1 MSRSNAAAINRR
13 VNIPSTSQSVN
24 NLKPGYTP
32 SNSQPSTPSQTS
44 QASQASQP
52 SGFTLPQVISVIDN
66 RLITLE
72 RFMRDSKQN
81 PSPPVYNPDIIP
93 PNPPNPDAATKT
105 ENNIQYN
112 IQEKH
117 NFNAIESV
125 SVSDFNTIIN
135 EFNSRFELF
144 AREIAEM
151 KDIVVKLQSYTM
163 DVNKTLLEERIQV
176 FSNLNSSSENI
187 SNNDLAN
194 TNNEMENTNNEIEIR
209 EHASNTVDNSSS
221 IDLKN
226 LIKQEF
232 SQTN

>member
-13 VNIPSTSQSVN
+13 VNIPSASQPGN
-24 NLKPGYTP
+24 NSKPGYTP
-32 SNSQPSTPSQTS
+32 SNSQTSQT
-44 QASQASQP
+44 SQP
-52 SGFTLPQVISVIDN
+52 SGFTLPQVISVIDS

-72 RFMRDSKQN
+72 RFMRESKHN
-81 PSPPVYNPDIIP
+81 PSPLYNPDIIP
-93 PNPPNPDAATKT
+93 DTTTKT

-117 NFNAIESV
+117 NFNTIETV
-125 SVSDFNTIIN
+125 SVTDFNTIIN

-176 FSNLNSSSENI
+176 FSNLNGSSENI

-194 TNNEMENTNNEIEIR
+194 TIIDNVTKNVEFENTENT
-209 EHASNTVDNSSS
+209 SNTVDNISSV
-221 IDLKN
+221 DLKN
-226 LIKQEF
+226 L
-232 SQTN
+232 N